1 MKNLATVLALQ
12 TGDIILIAI
21 LALLAVIALVLLYF
35 LWFRN
40 YRLRKQAQE
49 LCATYEKHHAILEG
63 QVAQYFSRLQRI
75 AQLNLHYQE
84 EASEWERKLRS
95 FRENVDER
103 AAQAAALLSEE
114 WERHDA
120 RALRQDLPES
130 RRLIAEHASGV
141 NELYQ
146 ALQKKLERE
155 EECRALL
162 VDARAAL
169 RDVKQ
174 SFYRQKEAM
183 ALLVPPFESVFRR
196 LEDLLSECEEK
207 VEGADYESA
216 GETLRKE
223 VHPVVDAIRKALPTL
238 PSLSLEITRLLPE
251 KLGNLEDLFRHMK
264 AEDYALDGVAGER
277 DIKEL
282 HERLDALRERLVA
295 LGFQGL
301 QEDAEHLEGL
311 VKEFQ
316 ARLEGEIEARRKFEG
331 GVESAHRREQ
341 LIAKEFISLSHSL
354 QGVRSIYLLGQEEE
368 DKINNIQNLV
378 SQAAASRRVLDT
390 CVHSV
395 PRQPYGSLLERM
407 EQLVAQE
414 EEAEKALHDFHDY
427 LASLKEDSERAAR
440 LLHEASVLLEESEW
454 RVEALP
460 LVPLREP
467 LLKEDEEIHA
477 LLDELSA
484 LLRNPPIDVRKA
496 SALREE
502 AERRARALHQKAREL
517 FDGERK
523 CGARLLL
530 ANAWRS
536 DSPEIENLLL
546 QAEALYRKGEFPAAI
561 ALIEESQGK
570 ALFREGRGGPR

>member
-1 MKNLATVLALQ
+1 MKYLAIVLALQ

-21 LALLAVIALVLLYF
+21 LALLVVVALMLLYF

-49 LCATYEKHHAILEG
+49 LSATFEKHHAILEG

-84 EASEWERKLRS
+84 EASEWERRLRD
-95 FRENVDER
+95 FREVTDER
-103 AAQAAALLSEE
+103 AAQAAALLAEE
-114 WERHDA
+114 AERHDA
-120 RALRQDLPES
+120 RALRRDLPES
-130 RRLIAEHASGV
+130 RRLISEHASGV

-146 ALQKKLERE
+146 ALQKKLEPE

-162 VDARAAL
+162 VDARAGL
-169 RDVKQ
+169 REIKQ
-174 SFYRQKEAM
+174 NFYRQKEAM
-183 ALLVPPFESVFRR
+183 AILVSPFETVFHR
-196 LEDLLSECEEK
+196 LEDILSECEEK
-207 VEGADYESA
+207 VEGADYDIVR
-216 GETLRKE
+216 ETLRKE
-223 VHPVVDAIRKALPTL
+223 VHPVIDVIRKALPSL
-238 PSLSLEITRLLPE
+238 SSLSLEITRILPE
-251 KLGNLEDLFRHMK
+251 KLGNLEDLFRRMK

-282 HERLDALRERLVA
+282 HERLDALRERLVS

-301 QEDAEHLEGL
+301 GEDAERLETL

-316 ARLEGEIEARRKFEG
+316 SRLEGEIEARRKFEG

-341 LIAKEFISLSHSL
+341 AIAKEFISLSHSL
-354 QGVRSIYLLGQEEE
+354 QGVRAIYLLGQEEE

-395 PRQPYGSLLERM
+395 PRQPYGSLFERM
-407 EQLVAQE
+407 EQLVEQE
-414 EEAEKALHDFHDY
+414 EEAEKALHEFHGY
-427 LASLKEDSERAAR
+427 LASLKEESEKAAR

-460 LVPLREP
+460 LIALREP
-467 LLKEDEEIHA
+467 LEKEDEEIHA
-477 LLDELSA
+477 LLDELSTV
-484 LLRNPPIDVRKA
+484 LRNPPIDVRKA

-502 AERRARALHQKAREL
+502 GERRAKALHQKAREL

-523 CGARLLL
+523 CGAKLLL

-546 QAEALYRKGEFPAAI
+546 QAEALYRKGEFVSAL

-570 ALFREGRGGPR
+570 ALFREGRGGSR